1 MAATPPPRRRPGA
14 VAVATLAG
22 LVVVLAL
29 AALAFGR
36 AAPGGLQDQGPARTI
51 TPPPVHRPLWPDLAT
66 PPAPAP
72 SPTGTGGTTAQAP
85 QPVPDLT
92 VPGRD
97 ITAVDVRTVLA
108 KDPGVTQEERQALD
122 SCAGCEVRSP
132 EFRDL
137 TGDGRLS
144 LITTVITPGPV
155 VLHVYTLALT
165 EDRLLPVL
173 RVQVQ
178 RTFSA
183 ETAGSDL
190 WLYESTSLYVL
201 TSSCYHWDGVR
212 LVLQERN
219 DKGLGVLPPTGVDP
233 GPPTPTATP
242 KSAAS
247 PGGRPA
253 VGSPATGSPE
263 PAPGAAVPSPRAPRT
278 TAQPSAQPSAPAV
291 FPEPKR

>member
-14 VAVATLAG
+14 VPVAALAG
-22 LVVVLAL
+22 LALLLAL

-36 AAPGGLQDQGPARTI
+36 ATPGDLQDHGPARTV
-51 TPPPVHRPLWPDLAT
+51 TRPPVPRPLWPNLAAS
-66 PPAPAP
+66 PAPAP
-72 SPTGTGGTTAQAP
+72 SPTGTGGTAQAP

-108 KDPGVTQEERQALD
+108 KDPSLSREERQALD
-122 SCAGCEVRSP
+122 SCTGCEVRAP

-144 LITTVITPGPV
+144 MITTVVTPGPV
-155 VLHVYTLALT
+155 VLHVYTLALA

-178 RTFSA
+178 SAFRA
-183 ETAGSDL
+183 ETIGSDL
-190 WLYESTSLYVL
+190 WLYESTSLYVR
-201 TSSCYHWDGVR
+201 TSSHYHWDGLR
-212 LVLQERN
+212 LVLQERK
-219 DKGLGVLPPTGVDP
+219 DVGLGVLPPTGADP
-233 GPPTPTATP
+233 APPTATP

-247 PGGRPA
+247 PA
-253 VGSPATGSPE
+253 VGPRPTGTPE

-278 TAQPSAQPSAPAV
+278 TAQPTAQPSAPAV
-291 FPEPKR
+291 SPEPKR